1 MRVNLVGNS
10 NGVGLSRDL
19 SLLAEALRV
28 CGCNVTVTTLDERA
42 AQRRRSRLV
51 QFQTLCRLWARRL
64 FPHNNQHEFDLN
76 IMMEHV
82 WPEEFARASISV
94 VVPNPEWFDRH
105 DRRMLRHVDRVWAK
119 TTNTHSIFSRLGKPA
134 TWVGF
139 DSEDRLDQ
147 SVPRVR
153 EFLHVAGKSVM
164 KGTER
169 LLAVWRRHPEWPR
182 LVVVQHEP
190 TSAVNTVMAGNIEFC
205 TGYLDDAELRRMQ
218 NRFLFHVCTSET
230 EGWGHYLVE
239 AMSAKAVI
247 ITVDA
252 PPMNEFITPE
262 RGLLLSYAGT
272 RVQKQ
277 ATCYL
282 FDEAALVSVVE
293 QAVTMSDA
301 EVTAKGAAARAWFID
316 NKQGFSTRLL
326 RATQE

>member
-1 MRVNLVGNS
+1 MRVNVVGNS

-19 SLLAEALRV
+19 SLLAGALRA
-28 CGCNVTVTTLDERA
+28 CDCNVTVTAVDERI

-51 QFQTLCRLWARRL
+51 QWQALCRLWWCRL
-64 FPHNNQHEFDLN
+64 VERSDQHEFDMN

-82 WPEEFARASISV
+82 WPEEFARAPISV
-94 VVPNPEWFDRH
+94 VMPNPEWFDRH
-105 DRRMLRHVDRVWAK
+105 DRRLLRHVDRVWAK
-119 TTNTHSIFSRLGKPA
+119 TTNTRSIFSRLGKPA

-153 EFLHVAGKSVM
+153 EFLHVAGRSVM

-182 LVVVQHEP
+182 LIVVQHEP
-190 TSAVNTVMAGNIEFC
+190 TSAANTVMAENIEFC
-205 TGYLDDAELRRMQ
+205 TRYLDDAELRRMQ

-239 AMSAKAVI
+239 AMSAEAVT

-277 ATCYL
+277 ATCFL

-293 QAVTMSDA
+293 RVVAMPDA
-301 EVTAKGAAARAWFID
+301 EIAAKGAAARAWFID
-316 NKQGFSTRLL
+316 NKQGFSARLL
-326 RATQE
+326 RTIRE